1 MFPVPGTITKDNAT
15 CPWSGAEAVTSPF
28 PGMVCSAT
36 FMSCQLP
43 LPFWRFYVLLR
54 QCGFFVLCL
63 MISHLC
69 SEMGL
74 KDSNLPV
81 SPLFVLYFF
90 FVISHSYVFSCLQT
104 KITVITVIRSLK
116 KLQRLRWKHF
126 QSEEIVIISPEKLPH
141 TVMWIYDRSKGA
153 LAIVSP
159 HIAPILCFLSFP
171 C

>member
-1 MFPVPGTITKDNAT
+1 MVR
-15 CPWSGAEAVTSPF
+15 CWSHNLTLPRNGLLSNLYELPASTS
-28 PGMVCSAT
+28 
-36 FMSCQLP
+36 LP
-43 LPFWRFYVLLR
+43 LWGFCVLLR
-54 QCGFFVLCL
+54 QCGVFVLSL

-74 KDSNLPV
+74 KDSNSPV

-90 FVISHSYVFSCLQT
+90 FVISHSYVLSCLQT
-104 KITVITVIRSLK
+104 KITVITVIHSLK
-116 KLQRLRWKHF
+116 KSQRLRWKHF
-126 QSEEIVIISPEKLPH
+126 QSEEIMIISPEKLPH

-159 HIAPILCFLSFP
+159 QIAPILCFLSFP